1 MLVKA
6 GYEIDFVSPLGGN
19 PPVEGLDL
27 SDLVNKKFW
36 EDKTYH
42 SKLLHSLTPSE
53 GKAND
58 YCAIF
63 YAGGHGTVWDFP
75 DNKAIAEIAKD
86 IYENNGIVSAVCHG
100 PSGIFNIKLSDGKYL
115 VDGKKV
121 NSFTD
126 ESLNIWYI
134 LPA

>member
-86 IYENNGIVSAVCHG
+86 KNSKNTVMLYKDVALIASVENKTLITAVEKERAKD
-100 PSGIFNIKLSDGKYL
+100 NIL
-115 VDGKKV
+115 
-121 NSFTD
+121 T
-126 ESLNIWYI
+126 NIDSVV
-134 LPA
+134 LL